1 VIVRQSVN
9 KNFGLGPKKEEVGWM
24 TRALR
29 DHLHA
34 NPGVSIR
41 VDLDSQFVEALGVGR
56 FPFDIGPSRKLR
68 LKRGMDDCAL
78 ALEKIDQIRAFA
90 THYSAKCPWAFR
102 KEPRE

>member
-1 VIVRQSVN
+1 
-9 KNFGLGPKKEEVGWM
+9 M
-24 TRALR
+24 THALR

-34 NPGVSIR
+34 NPGASIR

-90 THYSAKCPWAFR
+90 KHYSAKCPWAFR